1 MRTIENDCFSSIRVE
16 DSKEK
21 GVLFSAYDVCQS
33 AGITGIRDVR
43 SWVNQMVDDKEKVML
58 PIGSQS
64 FLFLTLTGVNS
75 LLNVASLGLAR
86 KEAFMR
92 WITCECTEKALP
104 VVESARD
111 DLSVYNYNGSDVTFV
126 NKGGVKMINATQM
139 AKAVG
144 KEIKHWSENRSTT
157 EFIVSLAEARGIK
170 PAQQFVNLLNISDVG
185 KAASL
190 SINDLA
196 NLYPTLVK
204 VVKGGLGEQG
214 TWLQED
220 VAIEFA
226 RWLSP
231 KFAIWCND
239 KIKEL
244 VNKGVVSMSED
255 EQILNVINLLQE
267 RIAESRKQLA
277 AANETINQLQPAA
290 EYTEKV
296 LAASNTYTFME
307 MANELRLRN
316 VNIFTA
322 LLKADRIVYKNKG
335 GHYQTYANYTE
346 KGYFTTRTSKKVI
359 NGKERVFKSLVVTE
373 TGREFL
379 HQKYNKD
386 LNFGLFKKY

>member
-1 MRTIENDCFSSIRVE
+1 MRTIENDGFSSIRVE

-33 AGITGIRDVR
+33 AGITGVRDVR

-64 FLFLTLTGVNS
+64 FLFLTLSGVNS
-75 LLNVASLGLAR
+75 LLNVASVGLAK

-92 WITCECTEKALP
+92 WITCECTEKKLP

-111 DLSVYNYNGSDVTFV
+111 GLSVYNYNGSDVTFV

-231 KFAIWCND
+231 MFAIWCND

-277 AANETINQLQPAA
+277 IANETITQLQPAA

-346 KGYFTTRTSKKVI
+346 KGYFTTRTSKKVV